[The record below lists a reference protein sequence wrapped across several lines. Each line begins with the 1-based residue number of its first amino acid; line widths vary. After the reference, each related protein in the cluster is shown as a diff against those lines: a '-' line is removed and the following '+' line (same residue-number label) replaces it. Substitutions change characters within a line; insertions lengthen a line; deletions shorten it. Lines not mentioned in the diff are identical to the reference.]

1 METQTAPATATSLI
15 NLLLKEV
22 DAEAAT
28 TRKFL
33 ALVPAD
39 EAGYKPHAKNMT
51 MHDLAVH
58 LAELPSWMTL
68 GIATEGI
75 DFATMDYTP
84 TAWRSTE
91 ELLGIF
97 EKSLAG
103 GRASLEGASEELL
116 LNGTW
121 TMRHGEHVIDTLSKY
136 EIVRVSLAQT
146 IHHRAQLGMYLRL
159 LDVPLPGSYGPTADN
174 PNF

>member
-1 METQTAPATATSLI
+1 METQTAPTTKTSLVH
-15 NLLLKEV
+15 LLLKEV
-22 DAEAAT
+22 DAEAAI

-39 EAGYKPHAKNMT
+39 EAGYKPHTKSMM

-58 LAELPSWMTL
+58 LAELPSWISM
-68 GIATEGI
+68 GIATDGI

-84 TAWRSTE
+84 TAWKSTE
-91 ELLGIF
+91 DLLGVF

-103 GRASLEGASEELL
+103 GCASLEGAPDELL

-136 EIVRVSLAQT
+136 DIIRVSLAQT
-146 IHHRAQLGMYLRL
+146 VHHRAQLGVYLRL
-159 LDVPLPGSYGPTADN
+159 LDIPLPGSYGPTADN